1 MPVRPLHRPLF
12 QLSKFA
18 CDQHEKYEEFWYRG
32 YWFFLSFLGYSSQM
46 HSDVA
51 LDVLQI
57 CIAFVVNGKVAEL
70 FIDSVGLKSVV
81 PVPYEIFKCFSK
93 NWIAW

>member
-1 MPVRPLHRPLF
+1 
-12 QLSKFA
+12 
-18 CDQHEKYEEFWYRG
+18 
-32 YWFFLSFLGYSSQM
+32 M